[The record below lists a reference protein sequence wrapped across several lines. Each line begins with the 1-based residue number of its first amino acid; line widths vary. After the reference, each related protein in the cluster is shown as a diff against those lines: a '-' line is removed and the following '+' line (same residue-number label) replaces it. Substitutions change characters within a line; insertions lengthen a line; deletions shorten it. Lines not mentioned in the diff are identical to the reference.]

1 MAKRTVINRVAKYL
15 INTSNDNDLF
25 VQAAKDTLE
34 NEFERKDV
42 TPGREEQAVLEE
54 KYLPTIKSY

>member
-1 MAKRTVINRVAKYL
+1 M
-15 INTSNDNDLF
+15 
-25 VQAAKDTLE
+25 QAAKDTLE

-42 TPGREEQAVLEE
+42 TPEREEQTAVLEE